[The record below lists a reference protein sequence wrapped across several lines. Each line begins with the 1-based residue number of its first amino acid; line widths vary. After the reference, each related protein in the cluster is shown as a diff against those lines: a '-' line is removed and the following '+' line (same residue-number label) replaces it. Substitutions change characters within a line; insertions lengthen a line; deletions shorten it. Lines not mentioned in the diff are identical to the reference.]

1 MVDKGTPRSHLLS
14 CPDIKCAGHFR
25 YQGTRAGDSHNC
37 LLLGLLYTIN
47 RGKRECVYIGWGQ
60 GFPKCRRSP
69 LYERLHGIS
78 TMNPETAQ
86 GAEDALAFQKISNFP
101 MVDLREDFT
110 LGDLLH
116 SIRILKELYNTN
128 LIQLTHHKIMA

>member
-1 MVDKGTPRSHLLS
+1 
-14 CPDIKCAGHFR
+14 
-25 YQGTRAGDSHNC
+25 
-37 LLLGLLYTIN
+37 
-47 RGKRECVYIGWGQ
+47 
-60 GFPKCRRSP
+60 
-69 LYERLHGIS
+69 
-78 TMNPETAQ
+78 MNPETAQ